1 MKFTNNNKATKNK
14 KTDISRIKF
23 IIALRY
29 ELKFATSIARFL
41 IRFASAIIVI
51 HFGGFEGP
59 QAGVIMIMSMMP
71 VAVLNYI
78 FTVQNDKDSNTVGGL
93 VMISTTIMLVVL
105 PFFMN
110 NILNYY

>member
-1 MKFTNNNKATKNK
+1 MEP
-14 KTDISRIKF
+14 KTTED
-23 IIALRY
+23 IIAHVREWAIDKIDEAELCGEKIALY
-29 ELKFATSIARFL
+29 EE
-41 IRFASAIIVI
+41 
-51 HFGGFEGP
+51 FGEWIEGP

-110 NILNYY
+110 TILNYY

>member
-1 MKFTNNNKATKNK
+1 
-14 KTDISRIKF
+14 
-23 IIALRY
+23 
-29 ELKFATSIARFL
+29 
-41 IRFASAIIVI
+41 
-51 HFGGFEGP
+51 
-59 QAGVIMIMSMMP
+59 
-71 VAVLNYI
+71 VLNYI